1 MTSIRSRLLLILLAA
16 TGAVWLCAVLW
27 AQHNT
32 RSEVIRVLDRRLEE
46 SARMVASL
54 IGEDGVGVDIAGRAL
69 SHVGPKGM
77 RRQLSCQVWGLD
89 GHYIGG
95 SQGAPRER
103 LSTSSGFSENIVD
116 GEPWRVYTLDEPGLG
131 FRVMVGD
138 AVAMRDHLVSG
149 VIKGLAVPALLVL
162 PLLAA
167 LIWLTVGRGMA
178 PLDRLGRALAGRAH
192 TDLGPLQG
200 RGVPRELRPMV
211 DALNGLLARVHSA
224 RERERNFTAF
234 AAHELKTPLAGLRT
248 QAEIARMA
256 PDEATR
262 AYALL
267 QIERGVKRS
276 DRMVRQLLDMA
287 AADRD
292 APEGP
297 PRDGADILHGA
308 IDELAALADRR
319 GVSVAVDAQPGLW
332 TTRAAPLL
340 HAALRNL
347 LENAI
352 EASRNGAR
360 VDVALHRADG
370 AVRFTVADTGPGI
383 APSDRPRVT
392 ERFFRGSPNAGS
404 GSGLG
409 LAIVVAAM
417 DRMGGRLTL
426 EPRPGGG
433 ECAALILP
441 V

>member
-16 TGAVWLCAVLW
+16 TGAIWLCAVLW

-32 RSEVIRVLDRRLEE
+32 RAEVIRVLDRRLEE

-54 IGEDGVGVDIAGRAL
+54 IGEGGVGVEIAGRAL
-69 SHVGPKGM
+69 SHAGPEGM

-89 GHYIGG
+89 GQYIGG
-95 SQGAPRER
+95 SQGAPAQQ
-103 LSTSSGFSENIVD
+103 LGDGDGFSETYVD
-116 GEPWRVYTLDEPGLG
+116 GEQWRVFTLEEPGLG

-149 VIKGLAVPALLVL
+149 VVKGLAVPALLVL

-167 LIWLTVGRGMA
+167 LIWVIVGRGMA
-178 PLDRLGRALAGRAH
+178 PLDRLGRALAGRGHA
-192 TDLGPLQG
+192 DLGPLDD
-200 RGVPRELRPMV
+200 RGAPRELRPML
-211 DALNGLLARVHSA
+211 DSLNGLLARVSSA

-248 QAEIARMA
+248 QAEIARLA

-276 DRMVRQLLDMA
+276 DRMVRQLLEMA
-287 AADRD
+287 AVDRD
-292 APEGP
+292 TPQGP
-297 PRDGADILHGA
+297 KRDAAEVLRGTVV
-308 IDELAALADRR
+308 ELTPLADRR
-319 GVSVAVDAQPGLW
+319 GVTLSINALPGLW
-332 TTRAAPLL
+332 QTDRPPLL

-352 EASRNGAR
+352 EASPEGTT
-360 VDVALHRADG
+360 VDTELSRDG
-370 AVRFTVADTGPGI
+370 QTVRFSISDRGPGI
-383 APSDRPRVT
+383 AEALRPRVT
-392 ERFFRGSPNAGS
+392 ERFFRASNSGT

-409 LAIVVAAM
+409 LAIVAAAM
-417 DRMGGRLTL
+417 ERMGGTL
-426 EPRPGGG
+426 SLSARSGGG
-433 ECAALILP
+433 EHAELILP
-441 V
+441 A